1 MAITAPT
8 MLFFPDLVAA
18 LRPHTDRPFE
28 MHLMTTDPGA
38 WIDPF
43 AEAGADAIIICFDSI
58 ADPGAV
64 LEAIKGKGTSGRS
77 LTVAGRGSRPARSL
91 LASYWMC

>member
-1 MAITAPT
+1 
-8 MLFFPDLVAA
+8 
-18 LRPHTDRPFE
+18 
-28 MHLMTTDPGA
+28 MHLMTIDPAA

-43 AEAGADAIIICFDSI
+43 AEAGADAIIICFDSA

-64 LEAIKGKGTSGRS
+64 LEAIKDKRTSGRG
-77 LTVAGRGSRPARSL
+77 LALAGRGSRPTRSL